1 MNFKDVKTIFFD
13 LDNTLYD
20 HTRAERTALKIM
32 LNQNAAQFSAIDQQ
46 RFLNVYHQNNTFY
59 WKKMAQGNITASE
72 LRILRLQ
79 TTFTEF
85 GYVKLDFND
94 LAEKYLQIY
103 TQQVF
108 VFPRMMETLNYM
120 KPKFR
125 LGILSNGFAKIQRH
139 KLANMNLQNF
149 FEVTIFSEDVGA
161 MKPSAVI
168 FREAMKLTQSRPE
181 EIVYVGDS
189 YESDIVGAKAVGW
202 GAVLFNPQ
210 KTYQPGKLADAEITH
225 LSELTQLF

>member
-1 MNFKDVKTIFFD
+1 MNFMDVKTIFFD

-20 HTRAERTALKIM
+20 HTRAERTALQIL
-32 LNQNAAQFSAIDQQ
+32 LNQNATKFSEIHRE
-46 RFLNVYHQNNTFY
+46 RFLDVYHQNNAFY
-59 WKKMAQGNITASE
+59 WKKMAQGDITASE
-72 LRILRLQ
+72 LKILRLQ
-79 TTFTEF
+79 TTFAEF
-85 GYVKLDFND
+85 GFEKLDFND
-94 LAEKYLQIY
+94 LAKKYLQIY

-108 VFPRMMETLNYM
+108 VFPRMMEALNYL

-149 FEVTIFSEDVGA
+149 FEITIFSEDVGA

-168 FREAMKLTQSRPE
+168 FREAMKLTQSRAE
-181 EIVYVGDS
+181 EIVYIGDS

-202 GAVLFNPQ
+202 AAVLFNPQ
-210 KTYQPGKLADAEITH
+210 KTRPPGKLVDAEITH
-225 LSELTQLF
+225 LSELTRLF